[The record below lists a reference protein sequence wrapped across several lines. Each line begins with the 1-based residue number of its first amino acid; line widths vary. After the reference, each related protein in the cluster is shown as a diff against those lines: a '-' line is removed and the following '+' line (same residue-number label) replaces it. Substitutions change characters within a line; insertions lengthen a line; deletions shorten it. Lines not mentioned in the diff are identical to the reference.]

1 MNKLKL
7 LLCGILLVC
16 TSVVFVAC
24 GDKDFKTEDV
34 KLGQNEFVYDGN
46 SHIYDI
52 TYKDTKIS
60 ALYSLDGEK
69 FTEKDKLAVINAGTY
84 KVYFKISAKG
94 FKDYTGSHN
103 VIIKKA
109 TINADNL
116 TFGATSLQYDGTKK
130 MFDVGYGDEQVEVKY
145 SLDTGASKTYVSKE
159 QINVVEAGTYTVFF
173 SVSSQNFETYYGQK
187 TMVIADKTIEAQDV
201 TVVGAQDGKVTY
213 TYTGSK
219 QIFDV
224 TVDGI
229 ENATVVYSLDA
240 GETKNWVSKAD
251 FPVLGTDASNNDKPH
266 TVFFKVSATNYA
278 DYISSVVVSVQQIQ
292 FVPED
297 FRITTSATF
306 LGCAQSFD
314 IQYVGTK
321 IAQSEILIRYALYDG
336 TSAFN
341 PETDWSTSTTAL
353 NIINAGEYT
362 VYYYVIDRSTKKLH
376 APYGVKNLSA
386 TTLADAKS
394 FTFTVNKANLA
405 DFGGIEATNTS
416 LVYNGA
422 VRLPNVTFKAN
433 DGVTVE
439 PTIMF
444 ATTENGTY
452 YTREDALSNGVFASF
467 KNAGEY
473 TVYAKAVVGDSSNY
487 TEIKQT
493 INFTIEKSSNYVDI
507 FVSGG
512 QEIGYSAYA
521 VPFPTISKS
530 SDQANTSL
538 WFAASEDGT
547 YYPSK
552 EEAIASG
559 DFDKFKKVATH
570 TIYVKAV
577 PEDLD
582 NYNIV
587 YTTVTFDVIKATAGS
602 SMYSTQGEFTYNGEK
617 QEPKVTV
624 HETFENTQI
633 SYSLQL
639 LTATESGWKSLDELG
654 LDFVNASENATKIYY
669 RVRSDNYND
678 IVSSFDFIINKAE
691 IQVEVGNVYQF
702 AGEAKVEPTYNILS
716 EQTFDSD
723 KVKILVNV
731 ENYDANATAGTT
743 FDIKA
748 SLSADEAFINNC
760 NFITNVGTYYVVG
773 LEFDTVA
780 NKMTEIMNKVYNKET
795 LLGKETNYTFAQIN
809 EKLTAASLSA
819 LEGYYMEV
827 ADADSNLNQLVVVN
841 GVKYGIS
848 STFELSIGNAN
859 YIVDKAFIIEGN
871 KMKIACP
878 VIAAMIENIETTQL
892 TSIKVFAA
900 NDGIVVTKV
909 EDTTNPNEY
918 NLTITSGKTMLFITI
933 DGVTLT
939 ADDMF
944 ISKKVKKGNTTFG
957 ASKTDPYNVNGETG
971 HAVAVYP
978 IGWVEDMSTLE
989 NETFDFEYTVTLPNK
1004 GVIKCLFHITINNGT
1019 TGETTGE

>member
-69 FTEKDKLAVINAGTY
+69 FTEKDKLAIINAGTY

-116 TFGATSLQYDGTKK
+116 TFGATSFQYDGTKK
-130 MFDVGYGDEQVEVKY
+130 MFDVGYGNEQVEVKY
-145 SLDTGASKTYVSKE
+145 SLDAGESKTYVSKD
-159 QINVVEAGTYTVFF
+159 QINVVDAGTYTVFF
-173 SVSSQNFETYYGQK
+173 SVSSPNFETFYGQK
-187 TMVIADKTIEAQDV
+187 TMVIADKTIEAKDV
-201 TVVGAQDGKVTY
+201 TVIGAQDGKVTY

-224 TVDGI
+224 TVEGI

-278 DYISSVVVSVQQIQ
+278 DYIGSVVVSVQQIQ

-306 LGCAQSFD
+306 SGSAQSFD

-353 NIINAGEYT
+353 NIVNAGEYT

-376 APYGVKNLSA
+376 APYGVKELSA
-386 TTLADAKS
+386 TTLTDAKS

-405 DFGGIEATNTS
+405 DFGAIEATNTP

-433 DGVTVE
+433 DGVEVE

-444 ATTENGTY
+444 ATTEYGTY
-452 YTREDALSNGVFASF
+452 YTRTDAISNEAFANF
-467 KNAGEY
+467 KNAGNY
-473 TVYAKAVVGDSSNY
+473 TVYTKAVVGDSSNY

-493 INFTIEKSSNYVDI
+493 INFTIEKSSNYGEI

-512 QEIGYSAYA
+512 KEIGYSAYA
-521 VPFPTISKS
+521 VPFPTISIS
-530 SDQANTSL
+530 DDQANTTL
-538 WFAASEDGT
+538 WFAASEEGT
-547 YYPSK
+547 YYSSK

-577 PEDLD
+577 PKDLD

-602 SMYSTQGEFTYNGEK
+602 TMYSTQGKFTYNGETQK
-617 QEPKVTV
+617 PNVTV

-639 LTATESGWKSLDELG
+639 LTATESGWKSLDDLG

-678 IVSSFDFIINKAE
+678 IVSSLDFVINKAD
-691 IQVEVGNVYQF
+691 INVAVDDIYQF
-702 AGEAKVEPTYNILS
+702 AGEAKVEPTSKITSGEILS
-716 EQTFDSD
+716 GDAG
-723 KVKILVNV
+723 KVSISLVVNG
-731 ENYDANATAGTT
+731 YDAGATAGTT
-743 FDIKA
+743 FDINA
-748 SLSADEAFINNC
+748 SLSGEGASNYNLVANA
-760 NFITNVGTYYVVG
+760 GTYYVVG
-773 LEFDTVA
+773 PEFNTVTA
-780 NKMTEIMNKVYNKET
+780 KMTEIMNAVYNNET
-795 LLGKETNYTFAQIN
+795 ALGKEKSYSFAQIN

-827 ADADSNLNQLVVVN
+827 AVANAGNNQVVVID
-841 GVKYGIS
+841 GIKYDTKS
-848 STFELSIGNAN
+848 KFKLSIGNSN
-859 YIVDKAFIIEGN
+859 FIEDDVFRIENN
-871 KMKIACP
+871 KLMVACP
-878 VIAAMIENIETTQL
+878 VIASKATSKNTVAEQAVIASVATENGNAT
-892 TSIKVFAA
+892 
-900 NDGIVVTKV
+900 IVKRA
-909 EDTTNPNEY
+909 DTDNEY
-918 NLTITSGKTMLFITI
+918 DIVLKNGKTYIFFEIQNATAGGQYIT
-933 DGVTLT
+933 
-939 ADDMF
+939 
-944 ISKKVKKGNTTFG
+944 KKGYANGTVTFG
-957 ASKTDPYNVNGETG
+957 ASSIDELNGKYGIAFYPVGWKDDAQFNELEKEFVINYSAYIVGIGNVN
-971 HAVAVYP
+971 AV
-978 IGWVEDMSTLE
+978 LH
-989 NETFDFEYTVTLPNK
+989 VT
-1004 GVIKCLFHITINNGT
+1004 IDNGT
-1019 TGETTGE
+1019 TGK

>member
-1 MNKLKL
+1 MNKLRL
-7 LLCGILLVC
+7 LVCGILLVC
-16 TSVVFVAC
+16 TSVVFAAC

-52 TYKDTKIS
+52 TYKDTKIE
-60 ALYSLDGEK
+60 ALYSLDGEN
-69 FTEKDKLAVINAGTY
+69 FTEKDKLAIINAGTY

-94 FKDYTGSHN
+94 FKEYTGNHD

-109 TINADNL
+109 TINPDNL
-116 TFGATSLQYDGTKK
+116 AFGATSFQYDGTKK
-130 MFDVGYGDEQVEVKY
+130 MFDVGYGSEQVEVKY
-145 SLDTGASKTYVSKE
+145 SLDADDSKTYVTKD
-159 QINVVEAGTYTVFF
+159 QMNIVDAGTYTVFF
-173 SVSSQNFETYYGQK
+173 SVSSPNFETFYGQK

-201 TVVGAQDGKVTY
+201 TVEGAQDGKVTY
-213 TYTGSK
+213 TYTGAS

-224 TVDGI
+224 TVAGL
-229 ENATVVYSLDA
+229 ENPTVEYSLDA
-240 GETKNWVSKAD
+240 GETKTWVSKAD
-251 FPVLGTDASNNDKPH
+251 FPVLGTDASNNDKPR

-278 DYISSVVVSVQQIQ
+278 DYIGSAVVSVQQIQ

-297 FRITTSATF
+297 FNITTSATF

-314 IQYVGTK
+314 IEYVGTK
-321 IAQSEILIRYALYDG
+321 IAQPEILIRYALYDG
-336 TSAFN
+336 TSDFN
-341 PETDWSTSTTAL
+341 PDTDWSTLTTAL

-386 TTLADAKS
+386 ATLADAKS

-405 DFGGIEATNTS
+405 DFGGIEATNTE

-422 VRLPNVTFKAN
+422 VRLPDVTFKAN
-433 DGVTVE
+433 EGVTVE

-444 ATTENGTY
+444 ATSENGTY
-452 YTREDALSNGVFASF
+452 YTRENALSNEAFANF
-467 KNAGEY
+467 KNAGDY
-473 TVYAKAVVGDSSNY
+473 TVYTKAVVGDSSNY
-487 TEIKQT
+487 TEVKQT
-493 INFTIEKSSNYVDI
+493 INFTVAKSSKYVDI

-512 QEIGYSAYA
+512 KEIGYSAYA
-521 VPFPTISKS
+521 VPFPTITKS
-530 SDQANTSL
+530 SDQANTTL

-547 YYPSK
+547 YYSSK
-552 EEAIASG
+552 EEAIKSG

-587 YTTVTFDVIKATAGS
+587 YTTVTFDVIKATAS
-602 SMYSTQGEFTYNGEK
+602 SVMYSTQGEFTYNGEK
-617 QEPKVTV
+617 QEPKVIV
-624 HETFENTQI
+624 HSTFENTQF

-639 LTATESGWKSLDELG
+639 LIATNTGWKSLDELG
-654 LDFVNASENATKIYY
+654 LDFVNASEKATKIYY

-678 IVSSFDFIINKAE
+678 IVSSFDFVINKAE
-691 IQVEVGNVYQF
+691 IQVEVGDIYQF
-702 AGEAKVEPTYNILS
+702 AGEAKVEPTYKIFS

-731 ENYDANATAGTT
+731 ENYDANAAAGTT

-748 SLSADEAFINNC
+748 SLSADKAFIKNC

-773 LEFDTVA
+773 LDFDTVA
-780 NKMTEIMNKVYNKET
+780 SKMTEIMNKVYNNEA
-795 LLGKETNYTFAQIN
+795 LLGKETNYTFAEIN
-809 EKLTAASLSA
+809 EKLTAASHSA

-827 ADADSNLNQLVVVN
+827 AAANSNLNQVVIVN

-848 STFELSIGNAN
+848 SNFELSIGNAN
-859 YIVDKAFIIEGN
+859 YIVDKAFIIEN
-871 KMKIACP
+871 DKMKIACP
-878 VIAAMIENIETTQL
+878 VVAAMIENIETTQL
-892 TSIKVFAA
+892 TNIKVFGA
-900 NDGIVVTKV
+900 NDGIVVEKV
-909 EDTTNPNEY
+909 ESETNTNEY

-944 ISKKVKKGNTTFG
+944 ISKKVKNGSTTFG
-957 ASKTDPYNVNGETG
+957 SSKTDPYNVNDETG
-971 HAVAVYP
+971 YAIALYP
-978 IGWVEDMSTLE
+978 IGWVEDMTKVE
-989 NETFDFEYTVTLPNK
+989 NGTFDFEYTVTLPNK
-1004 GVIKCLFHITINNGT
+1004 GVIKCVFHITIDNGT
-1019 TGETTGE
+1019 TGE

>member
-46 SHIYDI
+46 FHIYDI

-69 FTEKDKLAVINAGTY
+69 FTEKDKLAIINAGTY

-103 VIIKKA
+103 VVIKKA

-116 TFGATSLQYDGTKK
+116 TFGATSFQYDGTKK

-145 SLDTGASKTYVSKE
+145 SLDAGASKTYVSKD
-159 QINVVEAGTYTVFF
+159 QINVVDAGTYTVFF

-224 TVDGI
+224 TVEGI

-278 DYISSVVVSVQQIQ
+278 DYIGSVVVSVQQIQ

-297 FRITTSATF
+297 FRITTSGTYT
-306 LGCAQSFD
+306 GSAQSFD

-321 IAQSEILIRYALYDG
+321 IAQPEILIRYALYDG
-336 TSAFN
+336 ASAFN
-341 PETDWSTSTTAL
+341 PETDWSDSTTGL
-353 NIINAGEYT
+353 NIVNAGEYT

-376 APYGVKNLSA
+376 APYGVKELSA

-405 DFGGIEATNTS
+405 DFGAIEATNTP

-444 ATTENGTY
+444 ATTEGGTY
-452 YTREDALSNGVFASF
+452 YTRTDAISNEAFANF
-467 KNAGEY
+467 KNAGNY
-473 TVYAKAVVGDSSNY
+473 TVYTKAVVGDSSNY

-493 INFTIEKSSNYVDI
+493 INFTIEKSSNY
-507 FVSGG
+507 G
-512 QEIGYSAYA
+512 EIDTVGSKEIEYNGK
-521 VPFPTISKS
+521 VRFPTITIVNKTTN
-530 SDQANTSL
+530 ATLMYATN
-538 WFAASEDGT
+538 ENGT
-547 YYPSK
+547 YYTM
-552 EEAIASG
+552 EDAITSQDFASFSEVG
-559 DFDKFKKVATH
+559 EH
-570 TIYVKAV
+570 TVYVKAV
-577 PEDLD
+577 PADTA
-582 NYNIV
+582 NYNEIKETIT
-587 YTTVTFDVIKATAGS
+587 YKIIKATPDGS
-602 SMYSTQGEFTYNGEK
+602 MVQIGTTEFTYNGKE
-617 QEPKVTV
+617 QMP
-624 HETFENTQI
+624 QI
-633 SYSLQL
+633 SAKESYKG
-639 LTATESGWKSLDELG
+639 ATFTFALSHLDVTSTEWKNMSELK
-654 LDFVNASENATKIYY
+654 LDFVNAGESKTIWY
-669 RVRSDNYND
+669 RVTSKNYND
-678 IVSSFDFIINKAE
+678 MISSFNFVINKAN
-691 IQVEVGNVYQF
+691 INVAVDDIYQF
-702 AGEAKVEPTYNILS
+702 EGEAKVEPTSKITSGEILS
-716 EQTFDSD
+716 VDAG
-723 KVKILVNV
+723 KVSISLDVKG
-731 ENYDANATAGTT
+731 YDAGATAGKT
-743 FDIKA
+743 FDINA
-748 SLSADEAFINNC
+748 SLSGEGASNYNLVANA
-760 NFITNVGTYYVVG
+760 GTYYVVG
-773 LEFDTVA
+773 LEFNTVA
-780 NKMTEIMNKVYNKET
+780 NKMTEIMNTVYNNET
-795 LLGKETNYTFAQIN
+795 LLGKETYYSFAQIN
-809 EKLTAASLSA
+809 EKLTAASLSV

-827 ADADSNLNQLVVVN
+827 AAANADNNQVVVVN
-841 GVKYGIS
+841 GVTYYKDS
-848 STFELSIGNAN
+848 NFELSIGNAN
-859 YIVDKAFIIEGN
+859 YIVDKAFIIENG
-871 KMKIACP
+871 KMKMACP

-892 TSIKVFAA
+892 TNIKVFAA
-900 NDGIVVTKV
+900 NDGITVAKV
-909 EDTTNPNEY
+909 ESASNPNEY

-944 ISKKVKKGNTTFG
+944 ISKKVKNGNTTFG
-957 ASKTDPYNVNGETG
+957 SSKTDPYNVNGETG
-971 HAVAVYP
+971 YAVAVYP
-978 IGWVEDMSTLE
+978 IGWVEDITTIE
-989 NETFDFEYTVTLPNK
+989 NKTFDFEYTVTLPNK

-1019 TGETTGE
+1019 AGETTGK